1 MMPNDSHWEI
11 DMSDK
16 ASCAVCG
23 EQVTQGN
30 LEVEYAGERQS
41 FCCRYCQVRFIEDCE
56 LDSIQRRQGLP
67 GPLQGTE

>member
-1 MMPNDSHWEI
+1 
-11 DMSDK
+11 MSDK

-41 FCCRYCQVRFIEDCE
+41 FCCRYCQARFIEECE
-56 LDSIQRRQGLP
+56 LESIQQRQRLP
-67 GPLQGTE
+67 GRWRGKE